1 MADEEGA
8 AQGEL
13 AITRTGDRLRLAR
26 EAAGLSLADVA
37 TRTRITQRHL
47 QAIENSEFS
56 ELPGRTYVTG
66 FARAYA
72 RAIDLPEAEIGAAIR
87 RELDEDQYGARP
99 VYEAYEPTDPARL
112 PTARLTWTLVIIALL
127 LVSAYGVWRFLSVEP
142 DEALIAAQNRAAEA
156 SEAPAAAATTAPSGA
171 AGAAAAL
178 PANAPVVLT
187 GVSEVWIGF
196 DDAQGKTENWRTLD
210 AGETYEVPAAYIE
223 QFTLRTSRPQ
233 GLKITV
239 GGRDIGAIGPADT
252 LVKGISL
259 KPADLVSRTEGHAA
273 SVPLPR
279 PGSSRPAAPARAPT
293 AAPAPAPATT
303 PEG

>member
-1 MADEEGA
+1 MADEDVA
-8 AQGEL
+8 PQQGEL

-26 EAAGLSLADVA
+26 EAAGLSLADIA
-37 TRTRITQRHL
+37 TRTRVTQRHL

-72 RAIDLPEAEIGAAIR
+72 RALDLPEAEIAAELR
-87 RELDEDQYGARP
+87 RELDEDEYGARP
-99 VYEAYEPTDPARL
+99 LYEAYEPTDPARL
-112 PTARLTWTLVIIALL
+112 PTARLTWTLVIVALL

-142 DEALIAAQNRAAEA
+142 DEALIAAQNADADA
-156 SEAPAAAATTAPSGA
+156 SEAPAAATPA
-171 AGAAAAL
+171 AGTPKAAAPNAAI

-187 GVSEVWIGF
+187 GLSEVWIGF
-196 DDAQGKTENWRTLD
+196 DDATGKTENWRTLD

-233 GLKITV
+233 ALKITV
-239 GGRDIGAIGPADT
+239 GGRDVGATGPADT

-259 KPADLVSRTEGHAA
+259 KPADLVARAEGSGSTAT
-273 SVPLPR
+273 VPLPKAKGASAR
-279 PGSSRPAAPARAPT
+279 P
-293 AAPAPAPATT
+293 
-303 PEG
+303 